1 MCLCGLFAMFQ
12 CSTFVMLLFVMED
25 ATAKALQDERF
36 DNEVQPFPL
45 DSSVVNMSEWTG
57 LMALAKDQ
65 DS

>member
-1 MCLCGLFAMFQ
+1 
-12 CSTFVMLLFVMED
+12 MLLFVMED